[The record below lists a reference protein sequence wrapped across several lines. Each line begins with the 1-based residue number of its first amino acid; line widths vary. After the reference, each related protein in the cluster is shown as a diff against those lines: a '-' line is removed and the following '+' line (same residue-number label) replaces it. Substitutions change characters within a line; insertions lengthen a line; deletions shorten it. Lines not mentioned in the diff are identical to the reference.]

1 MPGNHLIIWPDGRA
15 RSLGSRVLSL
25 CTRRLARDCGRPAW
39 AIRLLFGEM
48 TAQRGRLH
56 GRDRKAGTRPPR
68 AALHLGLQRTESTC
82 ATSVVARQQR
92 SGAID
97 PEHVAHKIPLEELDA
112 ASTGTLI
119 DEMADSI
126 AALLTG
132 LGSEGELR
140 FARGVDV
147 GYIGQSYQVTVPLD
161 GEVDR
166 DAIWERFATLYSEK
180 YGYFYDDVP
189 AEIVNLRV
197 LGELVGG
204 ELGLEPLP
212 VERGAAAV
220 AAGTRPAW
228 SARERRMR
236 PFTVFDRDRL
246 RPGMAFEGPAIVE
259 EASATTIV
267 DDGATVEVDAYGAL
281 VIAALPDGEYHE
293 EMEMEIEGI
302 AEPQTL
308 AVTVRIEGSDVY
320 ADFAGTAPQVRRP
333 VNCPINYTRAYVA
346 LPPTRAMSCVFGCR
360 AAVGMATRL
369 GVGGTGSKPISR
381 PAT

>member
-1 MPGNHLIIWPDGRA
+1 MGVPAPSARGSSRCARAAWP
-15 RSLGSRVLSL
+15 V
-25 CTRRLARDCGRPAW
+25 TGRPAW

-92 SGAID
+92 SGAVHVEKCLTTPADPSVGILEGLRPCGAID
-97 PEHVAHKIPLEELDA
+97 PEHVARKIPLEELDA

-132 LGSEGELR
+132 LDSEGELR
-140 FARGVDV
+140 FACGVDV

-166 DAIWERFATLYSEK
+166 DAIWERFATLYREK

-228 SARERRMR
+228 SARERRIR

-281 VIAALPDGEYHE
+281 VIAVDLE
-293 EMEMEIEGI
+293 E
-302 AEPQTL
+302 
-308 AVTVRIEGSDVY
+308 
-320 ADFAGTAPQVRRP
+320 AP
-333 VNCPINYTRAYVA
+333 
-346 LPPTRAMSCVFGCR
+346 
-360 AAVGMATRL
+360 
-369 GVGGTGSKPISR
+369 
-381 PAT
+381 